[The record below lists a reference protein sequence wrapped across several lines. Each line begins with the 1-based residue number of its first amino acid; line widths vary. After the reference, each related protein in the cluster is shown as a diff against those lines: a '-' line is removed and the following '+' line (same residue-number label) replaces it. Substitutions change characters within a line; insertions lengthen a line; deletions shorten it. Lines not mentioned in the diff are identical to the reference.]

1 MEYGQIST
9 ENSQWQKKNG
19 IEKTLIW
26 QDLSGLNFL
35 SIYNNMV
42 FSHAFAD
49 GLPVSWSYV

>member
-1 MEYGQIST
+1 MILPWSMG
-9 ENSQWQKKNG
+9 KLAPKNG